1 MDEIHA
7 NKIDG
12 NAKCSCCQKL
22 FCTERGLL
30 QHCQITNCQGNLHM
44 EPADPKPLNKP
55 ENSIET
61 STYKWG
67 EYTNNQFEE
76 NVSSICKKIV
86 YWKKNIFLL
95 PIGKGEAAL

>member
-7 NKIDG
+7 NKIDE
-12 NAKCSCCQKL
+12 NAKCSYCQKL